1 MKQAKENK
9 TPDWNLIDLE
19 EGLKNLKNNKAGD
32 AVGYINELYKPEV
45 IGSDLNLAL
54 LKLMNK
60 IKQQQILPH
69 TLEA

>member
-32 AVGYINELYKPEV
+32 ALGRINELYKPEV
-45 IGSDLNLAL
+45 LGSALKLAL

-69 TLEA
+69 SLEA